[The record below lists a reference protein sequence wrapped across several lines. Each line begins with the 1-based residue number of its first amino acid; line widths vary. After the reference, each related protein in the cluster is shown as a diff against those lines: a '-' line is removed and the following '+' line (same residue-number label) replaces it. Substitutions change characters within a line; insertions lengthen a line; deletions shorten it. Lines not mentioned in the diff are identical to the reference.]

1 MGVHIVSTDELTGI
15 QALERKAPTKSMLP
29 GHVERREFE
38 YERHGTLL
46 AIVNFDVATG
56 EVTEAVLGLT
66 RTEQDFTAHMAR
78 TLARALED
86 SYPGANIALEARQ
99 ELMRASDAPLL
110 G

>member
-15 QALERKAPTKSMLP
+15 QALERKAPTNSMLP

-66 RTEQDFTAHMAR
+66 RTEQDFTAQTAR
-78 TLARALED
+78 DLED
-86 SYPGANIALEARQ
+86 SYPGANIALEVRQ